1 MLISQPE
8 SSRKKKKKLVKKSD
22 MASSSSASK
31 KKTEAGPV
39 AMKTNKKPE
48 KPMTKGLSNMTTE

>member
-8 SSRKKKKKLVKKSD
+8 SSRKKKKTLVKKSD

-48 KPMTKGLSNMTTE
+48 KPMTKGCPT